1 MKHTA
6 MEKKVFRYVVVI
18 VCSGTGIM
26 SPTNRRVKAALYYHR
41 NAFFVSVPFDT

>member
-26 SPTNRRVKAALYYHR
+26 SPIEQTLPDDVRSCFYICV
-41 NAFFVSVPFDT
+41 